1 MIDLSRRVKVRGTL
15 MPSSG
20 WPVKQM
26 WLLEKR
32 LLAKDME
39 KNLTS
44 KELND
49 FPEGML
55 LQNSVMEEQ

>member
-1 MIDLSRRVKVRGTL
+1 MIDLSRRIKVRGTL

-26 WLLEKR
+26 WLL
-32 LLAKDME
+32 AKDME

-49 FPEGML
+49 FPKGML
-55 LQNSVMEEQ
+55 